1 MWPGLGRAPASPDF
15 YVLPSRFF
23 MNLKQARILVV
34 DDEPDVLFALK
45 LLLKTEVREVVTEK
59 NPELLLS
66 LLRQQHFDAVLL
78 DMNYRSGQATGNE
91 GFYWLGRILE
101 HDPTTAVILIT
112 AYGDVRTAVRAL
124 KAGATDFLLKPW
136 HNEQLLQ
143 TLAAALQA
151 KTGSKSGSTPKKL
164 AGPAAATALL
174 GESAAMQEVR
184 AIIEKV
190 APTEANVLLLGENG
204 TGKELVAKALHGQ
217 SRRATRPFVAADVA
231 ALSEGLFESELFG
244 HTKGAFTDAQ
254 ASRVGRFEAATGG
267 TLFLDEIG
275 NIGLPQQ
282 AKLLTALQ
290 NRQVVPVGS
299 NAPVPV
305 DIRLV
310 SATNAPLHALVARG
324 AFRQDLMYRL
334 NTVEITL
341 PPLRERA
348 DDVLLLAQHF
358 AQVYAARNQKPSP
371 ELSPATL
378 RKLRQHAWPGNVREL
393 QHAVERAV
401 ILGDSPVIRPED
413 FHFRSPGGAA
423 GFLVEEPNAAPL
435 PLLEVEKNTIQQA
448 IERHHGNLTKA
459 ARELGLTR
467 TALYRRLDKH
477 EL

>member
-1 MWPGLGRAPASPDF
+1 MI
-15 YVLPSRFF
+15 
-23 MNLKQARILVV
+23 LKQARILVV

-45 LLLKTEVREVVTEK
+45 LLLKSEVREVVTEK

-66 LLRQQHFDAVLL
+66 LLRQQHFDVVLL

-91 GFYWLGRILE
+91 GFYWLGRIRE

-143 TLAAALQA
+143 TLAAALQP
-151 KTGSKSGSTPKKL
+151 KPGSKSGGTPKKVV
-164 AGPAAATALL
+164 GPAAATALL
-174 GESAAMQEVR
+174 GDSAAMQEVR

-204 TGKELVAKALHGQ
+204 TGKELVAKSLHEQ

-254 ASRVGRFEAATGG
+254 VSRVGRFEAATGG

-299 NAPVPV
+299 NAPIPV
-305 DIRLV
+305 DIRLL

-341 PPLRERA
+341 PPLRERD
-348 DDVLLLAQHF
+348 DDVQLLAQHF
-358 AQVYAARNQKPSP
+358 AQVYAARNRQPVP
-371 ELSPATL
+371 EFSAGAL
-378 RKLRQHAWPGNVREL
+378 RKLREHAWPGNVREL

-401 ILGDSPVIRPED
+401 ILGTGSVLLPADFSFRNPE
-413 FHFRSPGGAA
+413 SAA
-423 GFLVEEPNAAPL
+423 ASAAAARTSAENPL

-448 IERHHGNLTKA
+448 IERHQGNLTKA
-459 ARELGLTR
+459 AKELGLTR

-477 EL
+477 DI

>member
-1 MWPGLGRAPASPDF
+1 
-15 YVLPSRFF
+15 
-23 MNLKQARILVV
+23 MNLKHARILVV

-45 LLLKTEVREVVTEK
+45 LLLKNEVREVVTEK

-66 LLRQQHFDAVLL
+66 LLRQEHFDAVLL
-78 DMNYRSGQATGNE
+78 DMNYRTGQATGNE

-101 HDPTTAVILIT
+101 HNPTTAVILIT

-143 TLAAALQA
+143 TLAAALQP
-151 KTGSKSGSTPKKL
+151 KTGSKSGGNPRKP
-164 AGPAAATALL
+164 AGPATALL

-204 TGKELVAKALHGQ
+204 TGKELVAKSLHEQ
-217 SRRATRPFVAADVA
+217 SRRAARPFVAADVA

-290 NRQVVPVGS
+290 NRQVVPMGS
-299 NAPVPV
+299 NVPVPV
-305 DIRLV
+305 DIRLL

-341 PPLRERA
+341 PPLRERD
-348 DDVLLLAQHF
+348 DDVQLLAQHF
-358 AQVYAARNQKPSP
+358 AQVYAARNRQPVP
-371 ELSPATL
+371 EFSAAAL
-378 RKLRQHAWPGNVREL
+378 RKLREHTWPGNVREL

-401 ILGDSPVIRPED
+401 ILGTGSVLLPADFSFRNPESAAAAPAATVADS
-413 FHFRSPGGAA
+413 
-423 GFLVEEPNAAPL
+423 PL

-448 IERHHGNLTKA
+448 IERHKGNLTKA
-459 ARELGLTR
+459 AKELGLTR

-477 EL
+477 DM

>member
-1 MWPGLGRAPASPDF
+1 
-15 YVLPSRFF
+15 
-23 MNLKQARILVV
+23 MNLTHARILVV

-45 LLLKTEVREVVTEK
+45 LLLKTEVGEVVTQK
-59 NPELLLS
+59 NPERLLS

-91 GFYWLGRILE
+91 GFYWLSCIRE
-101 HDPTTAVILIT
+101 HDPTTAVILLT

-143 TLAAALQA
+143 TLAAALHPKA
-151 KTGSKSGSTPKKL
+151 GRKSAGSPKK
-164 AGPAAATALL
+164 AIGTAATTVLL

-184 AIIEKV
+184 AIMEKV

-204 TGKELVAKALHGQ
+204 TGKELVAKSLHEQ
-217 SRRATRPFVAADVA
+217 SRRAARPFVAADVA

-254 ASRVGRFEAATGG
+254 VSRVGRFEAATGG

-299 NAPVPV
+299 NTPVAV
-305 DIRLV
+305 DIRLL

-324 AFRQDLMYRL
+324 TFRQDLMYRL

-341 PPLRERA
+341 PPLRER
-348 DDVLLLAQHF
+348 DGDVPLLAQHF
-358 AQVYAARNQKPSP
+358 ALLYAARNRQPVP
-371 ELSPATL
+371 EFSAAAL
-378 RKLRQHAWPGNVREL
+378 RKLQEHTWPGNVREL

-401 ILGDSPVIRPED
+401 ILGAGPVLLPADFSFQSPDPV
-413 FHFRSPGGAA
+413 AA
-423 GFLVEEPNAAPL
+423 AAAAAAAAPAATVATQAL
-435 PLLEVEKNTIQQA
+435 PLREVEKNTIQQA
-448 IERHHGNLTKA
+448 IERHQGNLTKA
-459 ARELGLTR
+459 AKELGLTR

-477 EL
+477 DI

>member
-1 MWPGLGRAPASPDF
+1 M
-15 YVLPSRFF
+15 
-23 MNLKQARILVV
+23 
-34 DDEPDVLFALK
+34 
-45 LLLKTEVREVVTEK
+45 
-59 NPELLLS
+59 
-66 LLRQQHFDAVLL
+66 
-78 DMNYRSGQATGNE
+78 
-91 GFYWLGRILE
+91 
-101 HDPTTAVILIT
+101 
-112 AYGDVRTAVRAL
+112 RTAVRAL

-143 TLAAALQA
+143 TLAAALP
-151 KTGSKSGSTPKKL
+151 KTGRKNGGSPKKA
-164 AGPAAATALL
+164 AGPAAATVLL

-204 TGKELVAKALHGQ
+204 TGKELVAKSLHEQ
-217 SRRATRPFVAADVA
+217 SRRAARAFVAADVA

-299 NAPVPV
+299 NTPVPV
-305 DIRLV
+305 DIRLL

-341 PPLRERA
+341 PPLRERG

-358 AQVYAARNQKPSP
+358 AQVYAIGNRQPVP
-371 ELSPATL
+371 EFSAAAL
-378 RKLRQHAWPGNVREL
+378 RKLQEHTWPGNVREL

-401 ILGDSPVIRPED
+401 ILGAGPVLLPTD
-413 FHFRSPGGAA
+413 FSFRNSESATASASAVAA
-423 GFLVEEPNAAPL
+423 TVAEQPL
-435 PLLEVEKNTIQQA
+435 PLLEVEKATIQKA
-448 IERHHGNLTKA
+448 IERHQGNLTKA
-459 ARELGLTR
+459 AKELGLTR

-477 EL
+477 DI

>member
-1 MWPGLGRAPASPDF
+1 
-15 YVLPSRFF
+15 
-23 MNLKQARILVV
+23 MNLKHARILVV
-34 DDEPDVLFALK
+34 DDEPDVLFALR

-59 NPELLLS
+59 NPERLLS
-66 LLRQQHFDAVLL
+66 LLGQQPFDAVLL
-78 DMNYRSGQATGNE
+78 DMNYRSGQTTGNE
-91 GFYWLGRILE
+91 GFYWLDRIRE
-101 HDPTTAVILIT
+101 HAPTTAVLLLT

-136 HNEQLLQ
+136 HNDQLLQ
-143 TLAAALQA
+143 TLAAALQP
-151 KTGSKSGSTPKKL
+151 KTGSKSGSSPKKP
-164 AGPAAATALL
+164 ADPAATTLL

-204 TGKELVAKALHGQ
+204 TGKELAAKSLHEQ
-217 SRRATRPFVAADVA
+217 SRRAARPFVAADVA

-254 ASRVGRFEAATGG
+254 ASRMGRFEAANGG

-299 NAPVPV
+299 NVPVPV
-305 DIRLV
+305 DIRLL

-324 AFRQDLMYRL
+324 TFRQDLMYRL

-348 DDVLLLAQHF
+348 DDVLLLARHF
-358 AQVYAARNQKPSP
+358 AQVYAARNRQPVP
-371 ELSPATL
+371 EFSAAAL
-378 RKLRQHAWPGNVREL
+378 RKLQEHAWPGNVREL
-393 QHAVERAV
+393 QHAVDRAV
-401 ILGDSPVIRPED
+401 ILGAGPVLLPAD
-413 FHFRSPGGAA
+413 FSFRSPESAA
-423 GFLVEEPNAAPL
+423 ASTTAATVAEQPL

-448 IERHHGNLTKA
+448 IARHQGNLTKA

-477 EL
+477 AI

>member
-1 MWPGLGRAPASPDF
+1 MI
-15 YVLPSRFF
+15 
-23 MNLKQARILVV
+23 LKHARILVV

-66 LLRQQHFDAVLL
+66 LLRQQPFDAVLL

-91 GFYWLGRILE
+91 GFYWLERIRA
-101 HDPTTAVILIT
+101 HDPTTAVILLT

-143 TLAAALQA
+143 TLAAALQP
-151 KTGSKSGSTPKKL
+151 KPGSKRGGSPKKP
-164 AGPAAATALL
+164 AGPATALL

-204 TGKELVAKALHGQ
+204 TGKELVAKFLHEQ
-217 SRRATRPFVAADVA
+217 SRRAARPFVAADVA

-254 ASRVGRFEAATGG
+254 TSRVGRFEAATGG

-299 NAPVPV
+299 NVPVPV
-305 DIRLV
+305 DIRLL

-324 AFRQDLMYRL
+324 SFRQDLMYRL

-341 PPLRERA
+341 PPLRERG
-348 DDVLLLAQHF
+348 DDVPLLAQHF
-358 AQVYAARNQKPSP
+358 AQVYAARNRQPVP
-371 ELSPATL
+371 EFSAAAL
-378 RKLRQHAWPGNVREL
+378 RKLREHPWPGNVREL

-401 ILGDSPVIRPED
+401 ILGAGPVLLPTDFSFRNPE
-413 FHFRSPGGAA
+413 SAA
-423 GFLVEEPNAAPL
+423 ASAAAATVAEQPL

-448 IERHHGNLTKA
+448 IERHQGNLTKA

-477 EL
+477 DI

>member
-1 MWPGLGRAPASPDF
+1 MI
-15 YVLPSRFF
+15 
-23 MNLKQARILVV
+23 LKHARILVV

-101 HDPTTAVILIT
+101 HNPTTAVVLIT

-143 TLAAALQA
+143 TLAAALQP
-151 KTGSKSGSTPKKL
+151 KTSSKSGGSPKKPPGL
-164 AGPAAATALL
+164 ATATVLL

-184 AIIEKV
+184 AIIAKV

-204 TGKELVAKALHGQ
+204 TGKELVAKSLHEQ
-217 SRRATRPFVAADVA
+217 SRRAVRPFVAADVA

-254 ASRVGRFEAATGG
+254 ASRMGRFEAATGG

-290 NRQVVPVGS
+290 SRQVVPVGS
-299 NAPVPV
+299 NTPVPV
-305 DIRLV
+305 DIRLL

-341 PPLRERA
+341 PPLRERG
-348 DDVLLLAQHF
+348 DDVQLLAHHF
-358 AQVYAARNQKPSP
+358 AQVYATRNRQPVP
-371 ELSPATL
+371 EFSAATL
-378 RKLRQHAWPGNVREL
+378 RKLREYSWPGNVREL

-401 ILGDSPVIRPED
+401 ILGAGPVLLPADFSFRNPE
-413 FHFRSPGGAA
+413 STAA
-423 GFLVEEPNAAPL
+423 AAASVVAVAEQPL
-435 PLLEVEKNTIQQA
+435 PLLEVEKATIQQA
-448 IERHHGNLTKA
+448 IERHQGNLTKA
-459 ARELGLTR
+459 AKELGITR

-477 EL
+477 DI

>member
-1 MWPGLGRAPASPDF
+1 MIS
-15 YVLPSRFF
+15 
-23 MNLKQARILVV
+23 KQARVLVV
-34 DDEPDVLFALK
+34 DDESDVLFAIK

-59 NPELLLS
+59 NPENLLS
-66 LLRQQHFDAVLL
+66 LLRQQHFDAILL

-101 HDPTTAVILIT
+101 HDPTAAVILMT
-112 AYGDVRTAVRAL
+112 AYGDVRTAVRSL

-151 KTGSKSGSTPKKL
+151 KPRGKSGGGGPKIL
-164 AGPAAATALL
+164 PASAAATALL
-174 GESAAMQEVR
+174 GQSAAMQEVR

-190 APTEANVLLLGENG
+190 APTNANVLLLGENG
-204 TGKELVAKALHGQ
+204 TGKELVARFLHEQ
-217 SRRATRPFVAADVA
+217 SRRAAQPFVAADVA

-244 HTKGAFTDAQ
+244 HVKGAFTDAQ

-267 TLFLDEIG
+267 ILFLDEIG
-275 NIGLPQQ
+275 NIPLPQQ

-299 NAPVPV
+299 NVPVPV
-305 DIRLV
+305 DIRLL

-341 PPLRERA
+341 PPLRERD
-348 DDVLLLAQHF
+348 DDVQRLAQHF
-358 AQVYAARNQKPSP
+358 ARLYALRNQKPAP
-371 ELSPATL
+371 EFTPAAVH
-378 RKLRQHAWPGNVREL
+378 KLQQYNWPGNVREL
-393 QHAVERAV
+393 QHAVERAI
-401 ILGDSPVIRPED
+401 ILGTGPVLRPED
-413 FHFRSPGGAA
+413 FHFQNPASAA
-423 GFLVEEPNAAPL
+423 KAAAAPGLAPTENGL
-435 PLLEVEKNTIQQA
+435 PLLEVEKSTILRA
-448 IERHHGNLTKA
+448 LYRHQGNLTKA
-459 ARELGLTR
+459 AKELGLTR

-477 EL
+477 DI